1 MRKETKKA
9 EQIEQNVKGAELSD
23 QDLEGVAGGIAVSDQ
38 AQPSDKKK
46 TKPVAKSTTGSV
58 TVTPVGS
65 GG

>member
-1 MRKETKKA
+1 MSKETKKA

-23 QDLEGVAGGIAVSDQ
+23 QDLEGVAGGIAVADQ
-38 AQPSDKKK
+38 AQPSKKK
-46 TKPVAKSTTGSV
+46 TKPVATGSTTGSV